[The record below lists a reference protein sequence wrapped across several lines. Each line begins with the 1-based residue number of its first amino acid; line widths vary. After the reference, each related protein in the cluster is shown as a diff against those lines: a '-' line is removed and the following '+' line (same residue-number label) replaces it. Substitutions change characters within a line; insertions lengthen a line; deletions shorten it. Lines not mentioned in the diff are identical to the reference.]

1 MPDVSVNG
9 NQSGSDEMEMSVV
22 IPAHNEAD
30 YISLCLDAL
39 LGQDSAAGP
48 VEVIVVANGCRDET
62 SRIASGHAPAFDTRN
77 WRLKVI
83 DIPQG
88 SKPDALNEGDAAAS
102 GALRMYLDADIVC
115 DPALLG
121 LLRAALSR
129 PEPTYATGRLEL
141 SPCRSR
147 ITKLYGEF
155 WKTLP
160 FVRDGAVGAG
170 CYAVNAAGRER
181 WGAYPR
187 ITADDSFARLH
198 FAPAERIEVQAP
210 YHWPLAEGLAALIRV
225 RRRQDAGMRE
235 LFHLFPE
242 LAENERKTPLTRDYL
257 LDALRRQPLCGL
269 VYVVVSI
276 AVRSRRAGTEWAR
289 AR

>member
-1 MPDVSVNG
+1 MPDDSVNEDK
-9 NQSGSDEMEMSVV
+9 SVSDEVEISVV

-39 LGQDSAAGP
+39 LGQDSAAGS
-48 VEVIVVANGCRDET
+48 VEAIVVANGCRDDT
-62 SRIASGHAPAFDTRN
+62 VRIANLHTAAFDKRH

-88 SKPDALNEGDAAAS
+88 SKPDALNEGDAAAK

-121 LLRAALSR
+121 LLRAALLR
-129 PEPTYATGRLEL
+129 PEPIYATGRLEL
-141 SPCRSR
+141 APCHSR
-147 ITKLYGEF
+147 ITKLYGAF

-160 FVRDGAVGAG
+160 FMRDGAVGAG
-170 CYAVNAAGRER
+170 CYAVNSAGRDR
-181 WGAYPR
+181 WGRFPR
-187 ITADDSFARLH
+187 IIADDSFARLR
-198 FAPAERIEVQAP
+198 FAPAERIEVHAP
-210 YHWPLAEGLAALIRV
+210 YHWPLAEGLAALIQV
-225 RRRQDAGMRE
+225 RRRQDAGMQE
-235 LFHLFPE
+235 LFEMFPE
-242 LAENERKTPLTRDYL
+242 LAENEGKTPLTRDYL
-257 LDALRRQPLCGL
+257 LDALRQQPLCGL
-269 VYVVVSI
+269 IYLAVSI